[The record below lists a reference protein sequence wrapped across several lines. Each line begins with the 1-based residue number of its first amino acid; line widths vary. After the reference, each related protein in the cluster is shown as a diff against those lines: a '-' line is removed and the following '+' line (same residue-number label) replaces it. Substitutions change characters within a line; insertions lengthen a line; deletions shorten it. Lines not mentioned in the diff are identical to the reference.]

1 MIPSHTPWSI
11 GLAVSSW
18 LSGRRGARRRM
29 MPYGLVLK
37 PLRPQEAGSAAGA
50 LNAVQ
55 QLGATLGVAVLG
67 STYPDGRR
75 M

>member
-1 MIPSHTPWSI
+1 MGATSTL

-29 MPYGLVLK
+29 MPYGLALK
-37 PLRPQEAGSAAGA
+37 PLRPQEVGSAAGA

-55 QLGATLGVAVLG
+55 QLGATLGVAALG
-67 STYPDGRR
+67 STYLDGRR